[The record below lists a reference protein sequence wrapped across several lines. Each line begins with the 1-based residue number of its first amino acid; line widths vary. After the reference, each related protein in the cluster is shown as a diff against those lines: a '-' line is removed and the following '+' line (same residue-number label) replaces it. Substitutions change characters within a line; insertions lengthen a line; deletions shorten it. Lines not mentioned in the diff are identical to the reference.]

1 MTEISKYIVNFDGCS
16 VEKIVEEW
24 KWLIGDNLT
33 IILISCIGDL
43 FLIDT
48 DEKIYWLN
56 TGEGKVE
63 FIAKNRTEFND
74 KLNEKTLVNELFM
87 CDLVERIFESGILLA
102 QNQLLSYK
110 KLPIIG
116 GEYIV
121 ENFYKL
127 TIEEHFSITGEIHR
141 QLSNLPNG
149 TKVKVKFT

>member
-1 MTEISKYIVNFDGCS
+1 MTKISKYIVNFDSCN
-16 VEKIVEEW
+16 VEKILVEW
-24 KWLIGDNLT
+24 KWLIGDSLT
-33 IILISCIGDL
+33 PILISCIGDL

-48 DEKIYWLN
+48 NEKIYWLN
-56 TGEGKVE
+56 TGEGKIE
-63 FIAKNRTEFND
+63 FIAKNRTEFID
-74 KLNEKTLVNELFM
+74 KLTNKTLVNEFFM
-87 CDLVERIFESGILLA
+87 CELVERIFESGILLA

-141 QLSNLPNG
+141 QLSNLQDG
-149 TKVKVKFT
+149 TEVKVKFK